1 MQILIPHI
9 NYYHTDQ
16 GSVSRFKTET
26 DLHPIELTA
35 IQITSIQLPVDVIQ
49 MLANI
54 PLFLNNTNIFY
65 SLSMFSNYLPNVN
78 KFDLND
84 VCRNCIKNEADNCYI
99 NNYNNGNPLITSNVS
114 RNGDPAQ
121 NRDQSTLYYIDC
133 NNSDYDVKSQ
143 SELLFKKI
151 LPAYQN
157 ITYGGKNKS
166 NKNKTNKNKNNKNKT
181 NKNKS
186 NKNKSNKNK
195 TNKNKTNKKTRKTK
209 KLKSFGGNIDNETS
223 LNKMDVT
230 SKYDDKAYKKMI
242 EKIKNTK
249 IFKWPEP
256 DNSLEFSFKIKENPN
271 QEPIKTEPEIFKREP
286 SVNDNIRYQIN
297 GESNKIGFTLD
308 KDNNLLVGEKLY
320 GVDNLIKDENL
331 TDIYNKLVLEK
342 ILDKNNLEILSKNN
356 LMEPSI
362 YMNDLFKS
370 ELEKMFTENKL
381 EKEKVS
387 EMSNIIKNHYKN
399 KKIEPSKLF

>member
-16 GSVSRFKTET
+16 GPVSRFKTRAN
-26 DLHPIELTA
+26 LNPIDLTA
-35 IQITSIQLPVDVIQ
+35 IYFTSAENPVDIIQ
-49 MLANI
+49 GLANI

-78 KFDLND
+78 KFNLND
-84 VCRNCIKNEADNCYI
+84 FCRNCIKNEEGNCYR
-99 NNYNNGNPLITSNVS
+99 NKYNNGNPL
-114 RNGDPAQ
+114 RNNGVRSGNPAQ

-133 NNSDYDVKSQ
+133 NNRNHYVKSQ
-143 SELLFKKI
+143 PELLFKKI

-157 ITYGGKNKS
+157 ITYGGKNKTK
-166 NKNKTNKNKNNKNKT
+166 KNKTNKNKNNKNNKNKT

-186 NKNKSNKNK
+186 NKNK
-195 TNKNKTNKKTRKTK
+195 TRKIK

-223 LNKMDVT
+223 LNKMDTT
-230 SKYDDKAYKKMI
+230 SKYDDKAYKKML

-249 IFKWPEP
+249 IFKWPKP
-256 DNSLEFSFKIKENPN
+256 DNNLKFSFKMKENPN
-271 QEPIKTEPEIFKREP
+271 QEPIESETETEIFKREP
-286 SVNDNIRYQIN
+286 SINDNIRYQIN
-297 GESNKIGFTLD
+297 GEANEILVSFD
-308 KDNNLLVGEKLY
+308 KDNNLIVGEKLY

-342 ILDKNNLEILSKNN
+342 ILDKNNIEILSNKN

-381 EKEKVS
+381 DKEKVS
-387 EMSNIIKNHYKN
+387 QMSNIIKNHYKN
-399 KKIEPSKLF
+399 KK